1 MMSSTRHLIASALL
15 VANAVAANELVSGG
29 GSVTVTSGPNE
40 CDEVDRVKVGDHL
53 EMHYTGTIDK
63 TSKAGTPGQKFD
75 SSRDHGETFPFTIGH
90 GEVIDG
96 WDKGLLGLCKGAH
109 ATLVV
114 PPEFGYGD
122 DGAGDD
128 IPGGATL
135 NFEVEVVAV
144 GGEDEEHAPMDADQH
159 DEPMDGGF
167 EEPMDGEFEE
177 GHEEPYDHESDPY
190 DDPYKVG
197 YFVPCMVHAQATVKS
212 PRPTMR
218 ICMCLCYGRSPG
230 GSKPTRKRW
239 PRLRRRWETM
249 TISKW
254 AGPVECMMSRGPL
267 AS

>member
-1 MMSSTRHLIASALL
+1 
-15 VANAVAANELVSGG
+15 
-29 GSVTVTSGPNE
+29 
-40 CDEVDRVKVGDHL
+40 
-53 EMHYTGTIDK
+53 
-63 TSKAGTPGQKFD
+63 
-75 SSRDHGETFPFTIGH
+75 
-90 GEVIDG
+90 VIDG

-177 GHEEPYDHESDPY
+177 GHEEPYDHEMDGEFEEGHEEPYDHESDPY

-197 YFVPCMVHAQATVKS
+197 
-212 PRPTMR
+212 
-218 ICMCLCYGRSPG
+218 
-230 GSKPTRKRW
+230 
-239 PRLRRRWETM
+239 
-249 TISKW
+249 
-254 AGPVECMMSRGPL
+254 
-267 AS
+267 